1 MDVHL
6 LVSVILGVLLVAMIA
21 SAWRLSQRIDILRD
35 ANGEMKAL
43 IDGLNAATE
52 RAHAGISQL
61 RAASQ
66 QIQENLGTE
75 TKKAR
80 ALADELA
87 LITSAGDDLAS
98 RLEARLTAAP
108 SKLAEQAARQPVS
121 LAGQAPSA
129 PRKTHQNLMQVL
141 RGVR

>member
-1 MDVHL
+1 MDIHL
-6 LVSVILGVLLVAMIA
+6 LVSITLGILLVAMIA
-21 SAWRLSQRIDILRD
+21 SAWRLSRRIDILRD

-66 QIQENLGTE
+66 DVRDQLGSE

-87 LITSAGDDLAS
+87 L
-98 RLEARLTAAP
+98 
-108 SKLAEQAARQPVS
+108 
-121 LAGQAPSA
+121 
-129 PRKTHQNLMQVL
+129 
-141 RGVR
+141 